1 MNFMNAIR
9 IILPFCIFLSVLL
22 YTGRSDCVFLFTIEY
37 TLTSVAIFLIK
48 RKIVSNILWGGYL
61 SILGVQAAS
70 LFSSGQYLMPL
81 ALSNAAEI
89 ESLGIGEVIKVV
101 FIFVLFVIVSFVT
114 MPSGALIKRIKYYK
128 FNLFC
133 IVLLLMCSFISSG
146 PVYAFYETAKLYYL
160 QQTYKPSKKIG
171 DAGKSFLKSS
181 LFINPIEN
189 NNSFKERNVIVI
201 FTEGFSSEIIGNTK
215 SGVLP
220 VTPNLNKL
228 SNEALSFKNYYNH
241 TAATFRGL
249 RGQLTSGYQF
259 RDGLTD
265 SGTGIAQLSNSE
277 INNIYLHRQTSL
289 PDILKEY
296 GYKSY
301 FIASTEKNSPLNTM
315 LKTLNFDKVLG
326 MGDFIGYQ
334 RDRMTDKQTFNALRN
349 FLSSLENKKEHF
361 FIGVYPSGTHH
372 GQDSPNE
379 KYFDGSNPLLN
390 KFYNYDF
397 QLGKFVDFFRRSSF
411 YNNTL
416 LIITSDHSTF
426 PSTEYKKA
434 FNSDSHYFVDNIP
447 FLVIGRDITPEVLD
461 ADGKNSLSF
470 APTVLHMLGIQYSMN
485 YFLGCSLFDKE
496 CISPFSHLSAIGSD
510 YFITSK
516 ENHVELIP
524 NNSDSEL
531 IKLAE
536 RFYNISG

>member
-1 MNFMNAIR
+1 MSIIR
-9 IILPFCIFLSVLL
+9 IILPFCIFLSILL
-22 YTGRSDCVFLFTIEY
+22 YSGRADCVFLFTIEY
-37 TLTSVAIFLIK
+37 TFTSVAIFLIK
-48 RKIVSNILWGGYL
+48 RKFISNILWGIYL

-89 ESLGIGEVIKVV
+89 ESLGIGEVIKVLFV
-101 FIFVLFVIVSFVT
+101 FILFVIVSFIT
-114 MPSGALIKRIKYYK
+114 MPSGALTERIKYYK
-128 FNLFC
+128 FNLLC
-133 IVLLLMCSFISSG
+133 IVLLLMCSFISAG
-146 PVYAFYETAKLYYL
+146 PVYAFYETAKLFYL
-160 QQTYKPSKKIG
+160 QQTFKPSKKIG
-171 DAGKSFLKSS
+171 DAGESFLKTSV
-181 LFINPIEN
+181 FINPIEN
-189 NNSFKERNVIVI
+189 NYSFKGRNVIVI
-201 FTEGFSSEIIGNTK
+201 FTEGFSSEIMGNAK
-215 SGVLP
+215 PGAFS

-228 SNEALSFKNYYNH
+228 STEALSFKNYYNH

-265 SGTGIAQLSNSE
+265 AGTGIAQLSNAE

-289 PDILKEY
+289 SDILKEH

-334 RDRMTDKQTFNALRN
+334 RDRMTDKQTFNALQY
-349 FLSSLENKKEHF
+349 FLRSQENKKEHF

-379 KYFDGSNPLLN
+379 KYFDGKNPLYN

-397 QLGKFVDFFRRSSF
+397 QLGEFVDFFRRSSF

-434 FNSDSHYFVDNIP
+434 FNSDSRYFVGEIP
-447 FLVIGRDITPEVLD
+447 FLVIGGDITPETLD

-470 APTVLHMLGIQYSMN
+470 APTILHMLGIQYSMN

-496 CISPFSHLSAIGSD
+496 VMTPT
-510 YFITSK
+510 Y
-516 ENHVELIP
+516 
-524 NNSDSEL
+524 
-531 IKLAE
+531 
-536 RFYNISG
+536 

>member
-1 MNFMNAIR
+1 MNFKNIIR
-9 IILPFCIFLSVLL
+9 IILPFCIFLSILL
-22 YTGRSDCVFLFTIEY
+22 YSGRADSVLLFTIEY
-37 TLTSVAIFLIK
+37 TLASMAIFLIK
-48 RKIVSNILWGGYL
+48 RKFISNILWGIYL

-81 ALSNAAEI
+81 ALSNAAEV
-89 ESLGIGEVIKVV
+89 ESLGIGEVIKVFSI
-101 FIFVLFVIVSFVT
+101 FILFVIVSFVT
-114 MPSGALIKRIKYYK
+114 MPSGALVGRIKYYK
-128 FNLFC
+128 FSFFC
-133 IVLLLMCSFISSG
+133 IVLLLVCSFISTG

-160 QQTYKPSKKIG
+160 QQTFKPSEKIG
-171 DAGKSFLKSS
+171 DAGKSFLKTSV
-181 LFINPIEN
+181 FITPLQN
-189 NNSFKERNVIVI
+189 NNNFKGRNVIVI
-201 FTEGFSSEIIGNTK
+201 FAEGFSSEIIGNSK
-215 SGVLP
+215 MAHFP
-220 VTPNLNKL
+220 ITPNSDKL
-228 SNEALSFKNYYNH
+228 STEALSFKNYYNH

-265 SGTGIAQLSNSE
+265 AGTGIAQLSNVE

-334 RDRMTDKQTFNALRN
+334 RDRMTDKQTFNALQY
-349 FLSSLENKKEHF
+349 FLRSQENKNERF

-379 KYFDGSNPLLN
+379 KYFDGSNPLYN

-411 YNNTL
+411 YGNTL

-426 PSTEYKKA
+426 PSTEYKKS
-434 FNSDSHYFVDNIP
+434 FNSDSRYFVDKIP
-447 FLVIGRDITPEVLD
+447 FLIIGKNITPEVLD
-461 ADGKNSLSF
+461 AGGENSLSF
-470 APTVLHMLGIQYSMN
+470 APTILHMLGIQYSMN
-485 YFLGCSLFDKE
+485 YFLGCSLLDKT
-496 CISPFSHLSAIGSD
+496 CTSPFSHLSAIGSD
-510 YFITSK
+510 YFNIGK
-516 ENHVELIP
+516 ENHVELIQ
-524 NNSDSEL
+524 NNSGNEL